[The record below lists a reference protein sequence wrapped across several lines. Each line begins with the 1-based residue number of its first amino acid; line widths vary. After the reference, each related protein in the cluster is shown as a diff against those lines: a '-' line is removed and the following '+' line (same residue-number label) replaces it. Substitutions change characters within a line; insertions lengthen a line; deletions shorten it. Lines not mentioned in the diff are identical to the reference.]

1 MDSEQFLGV
10 MIVALVLVGIF
21 FIALIVAGVYKAK
34 TVTDN
39 MKSDDEKP
47 LLVIKGKVLEKIVDT
62 QHVKGAF
69 EYDVTIEW
77 IVMEAVDG
85 TRRKVRNTKPKEI
98 LIATGDSGEFTLRG
112 ETIYDFKRTV
122 N

>member
-1 MDSEQFLGV
+1 MDIEEFLSVMGIVVLGV
-10 MIVALVLVGIF
+10 IF
-21 FIALIVAGVYKAK
+21 FIALIVAGIYKGK
-34 TVTDN
+34 TVADN
-39 MKSDDEKP
+39 LKCDDAKSQ
-47 LLVIKGKVLEKIVDT
+47 LIAKGKVLEKIVDT

-85 TRRKVRNTKPKEI
+85 TRRKIRNTKPKEI

-112 ETIYDFKRTV
+112 ETIYGFKRTEI
-122 N
+122 